1 MRILARLALAV
12 CLVAI
17 SASNLTAQSG
27 PSADLC
33 MVPDSIGTK
42 LERIARRV
50 GGNVGMTAIHLESG
64 ARVSVNGDQR
74 FPMASVS
81 KIPMAIEFLRRV
93 DEGEVQMEERLRLP
107 ITDFRPGQSPLASW
121 SGGRPVNVTVDSLFR
136 LMLEVSD
143 NTATDAILR
152 LAGGPAEVTRRL
164 RELGIEEVDVDRS
177 EARTFADYSGIP
189 ASVPESQ
196 LYRYNYFRMRDAL
209 PQAHRDSARAAFGD
223 DPRDTATPDAMAE
236 LLAAI
241 WVGDALSPES
251 RDRLLETM
259 LASKS
264 GRRRIRG
271 MLPSAIPVAHKTGTL
286 AGAVNDV
293 GIMSLPDGG
302 GTLAIAVFV
311 NTLHRTTW
319 RRERTIAEMSRELY
333 DYFRRSPPM
342 RTRGV
347 LAFRCEGGMAFGD

>member
-1 MRILARLALAV
+1 MKATPSLTLAV
-12 CLVAI
+12 SLVAI
-17 SASNLTAQSG
+17 CAPELAAQSG
-27 PSADLC
+27 PSAELC

-50 GGNVGMTAIHLESG
+50 GGNVGMSAIHLESG
-64 ARVSVNGDQR
+64 ARVSVNGDER

-81 KIPMAIEFLRRV
+81 KIPMAVEFLRRV
-93 DEGEVQMEERLRLP
+93 DEGEVRLEERLRLP

-121 SGGRPVNVTVDSLFR
+121 SGGRPVTVTVDSLFR

-152 LAGGPAEVTRRL
+152 LAGGPDEVTRRL
-164 RELGIEEVDVDRS
+164 RELGIEDVEVDRS

-189 ASVPESQ
+189 ASVPETQ
-196 LYRYNYFRMRDAL
+196 LYRYNYFRIRDAL
-209 PQAHRDSARAAFGD
+209 PQTHRDSARAAFGD
-223 DPRDTATPDAMAE
+223 DPRDTATPDGMAK

-241 WVGDALSPES
+241 WHGDGLSPES
-251 RDRLLETM
+251 RDRLVETM
-259 LASKS
+259 QASKS

-271 MLPSAIPVAHKTGTL
+271 MLPSAVPVAHKTGTL

-302 GTLAIAVFV
+302 GTLAVAVFV

-333 DYFRRSPPM
+333 DYFRQSPPA

-347 LAFRCEGGMAFGD
+347 LAYRCEDGVSFGD